1 MRACHVKGL
10 YFYKHFA
17 HKSAILDL
25 SILFKANYPEIISRN
40 KTLSSKF
47 LCEEDKF
54 LSISKQKKIG
64 FAFPTKSLRTRVRF
78 VLINPP
84 FCEDTFLTDTRYR
97 SPRSIPTNSMF
108 PHQGHST
115 PTSHCHTRVETT
127 SYLCNAIVNL
137 EGSHPLT

>member
-1 MRACHVKGL
+1 MCACHVKGL

-54 LSISKQKKIG
+54 LSISKQKKNR
-64 FAFPTKSLRTRVRF
+64 FCFSNKKSSDESSV